1 MAFAEPV
8 TLESRGL
15 RLWPFFLGNGM
26 RRDATIRNTVVYSLR
41 AGEWPELKAQ
51 LLYQLDK
58 PIT

>member
-15 RLWPFFLGNGM
+15 RLRPFFFGNVM
-26 RRDATIRNTVVYSLR
+26 RRDATISNTVAYSLR
-41 AGEWPELKAQ
+41 AGEWLELKAQ
-51 LLYQLDK
+51 PLYQLDK